1 MVLLQ
6 KGLHLLNK
14 ILCVDLSALVL
25 VPETLHFF
33 VKKLLDSLKV
43 NMEALFIG
51 LNLNLKEAF
60 VCLLTV
66 NVLTEAIV
74 NVDDLPLDFFS

>member
-1 MVLLQ
+1 M
-6 KGLHLLNK
+6 K
-14 ILCVDLSALVL
+14 
-25 VPETLHFF
+25 
-33 VKKLLDSLKV
+33 
-43 NMEALFIG
+43 ALFIG

-74 NVDDLPLDFFS
+74 NVDDLPLNLFSRCDELFSEILEGS